1 MSQTNREMIL
11 SSAQN
16 GTDDMALK
24 IFSGM
29 VLEAFQNATHFY
41 NRSNQFISVKQIEGA
56 NSAQWPILGDDPA
69 PAYHV
74 PGTVLNLQLTQ
85 GTNVTR
91 TKTAEAVVTVDEIL
105 VNALDVPF
113 RDLEIS
119 HFDVLGPYATKLGR
133 GIAKVLDQKIAI
145 LATKAARTAAS
156 SGIHGGGYV
165 VYRDDGSATTSGSA
179 DIALAYPLNPT
190 GAYNFRQDLAA
201 LAQAMDEKSV
211 PEGSR
216 YLFINPHIK
225 SVLRFEAA
233 WNPTGSTYV
242 PGVVPSSYSSEF
254 NTNPNDV
261 NKRVIGMLE
270 GFNIIVSNYLPTKNL
285 NSSSLSGE
293 DAAIGYAASTGAASG
308 GKYQGRFDGAYN
320 ATLATAR
327 GQARPVAIAM
337 CSADTGSPAIGMVQ
351 ASGLRTY
358 VEADER
364 RNTQFMKAQM
374 MAGLGIICPWSA
386 GSIEIFRDG

>member
-16 GTDDMALK
+16 GTDDLALK

-29 VLEAFQNATHFY
+29 VLEAFQQSTHFY
-41 NRSNQFISVKQIEGA
+41 NRANQFISVKMIEGA

-74 PGTVLNLQLTQ
+74 PGTVLNLQANQ
-85 GTNVTR
+85 GSNVTR
-91 TKTAEAVVTVDEIL
+91 TKTAEAVVTVDEFL

-165 VYRDDGSATTSGSA
+165 VYRDDGSSTTSGSA
-179 DIALAYPLNPT
+179 DIAGAYPLNPT
-190 GAYNFRQDLAA
+190 GAYNFRADLAA
-201 LAQAMDEKSV
+201 LAQSMDEKAV

-233 WNPTGSTYV
+233 WNPSSNVYV
-242 PGVVPSSYSSEF
+242 PGVVPSSYSSEL
-254 NTNPNDV
+254 NTSPNDV
-261 NKRVIGMLE
+261 NTRVIGMLE
-270 GFNIIVSNYLPTKNL
+270 GFKIIVSNYLPTKNL
-285 NSSSLSGE
+285 NSNSLTGE
-293 DAAIGYAASTGAASG
+293 DAAIGYAASTGPASG
-308 GKYQGRFDGAYN
+308 GKYQGRFDGAYS
-320 ATLATAR
+320 ATTATAKT
-327 GQARPVAIAM
+327 QARPVAIAM
-337 CSADTGSPAIGMVQ
+337 CGADTGSPAIGMVQ